1 MKKIFKSLYNF
12 FLKERIKYWKEDFNR
27 AKTVFVE
34 VKDDIKVS
42 SSRKINLYKTL
53 FSRKDLIYILI
64 GFIVSFSLIFIENFF
79 FIGMLVLIVI
89 SFLFFYF
96 KEKNINTS
104 AIKCLK
110 ILVGMY
116 IFRFVYIFF
125 NIIRDTTGAIQ
136 WN

>member
-27 AKTVFVE
+27 ARTAFVE

-53 FSRKDLIYILI
+53 FSKKDLIYILI
-64 GFIVSFSLIFIENFF
+64 GFLASLSLIFIEEFF

-116 IFRFVYIFF
+116 IFRFAYILF

>member
-1 MKKIFKSLYNF
+1 MKNIFKSLYNF

-27 AKTVFVE
+27 AKTTFVE

-53 FSRKDLIYILI
+53 FSKKDLIYILI
-64 GFIVSFSLIFIENFF
+64 GFLASLSLIFIEEFF

-116 IFRFVYIFF
+116 IFRFAYILF

-136 WN
+136 

>member
-27 AKTVFVE
+27 AKTAFVE

-79 FIGMLVLIVI
+79 FIGMLVLIII
-89 SFLFFYF
+89 SFLFFYS
-96 KEKNINTS
+96 KDRNINVS
-104 AIKCLK
+104 SIKCLK

-125 NIIRDTTGAIQ
+125 NIIRDSTGVI
-136 WN
+136 

>member
-53 FSRKDLIYILI
+53 FSRKDLIYVLI

-89 SFLFFYF
+89 SFLFFYS
-96 KEKNINTS
+96 KDRNINVS
-104 AIKCLK
+104 SIKCLK
-110 ILVGMY
+110 ILIGMY

-125 NIIRDTTGAIQ
+125 NIIRDSTGAI
-136 WN
+136 

>member
-1 MKKIFKSLYNF
+1 MKKILKSLYNF
-12 FLKERIKYWKEDFNR
+12 FLKERIKYWKEDISR
-27 AKTVFVE
+27 AKTAFVE
-34 VKDDIKVS
+34 IKNDIKTS

-64 GFIVSFSLIFIENFF
+64 GFIASFSLIFIENFF
-79 FIGMLVLIVI
+79 FIGMFILIVT

-96 KEKNINTS
+96 RERNINTS
-104 AIKCLK
+104 SIKCLK

-125 NIIRDTTGAIQ
+125 NIIRDTVGAI
-136 WN
+136 

>member
-12 FLKERIKYWKEDFNR
+12 FLKEIIKYWKEDFNR

-79 FIGMLVLIVI
+79 FIGMLVLIII
-89 SFLFFYF
+89 SFLFFYS
-96 KEKNINTS
+96 KDRNINVS
-104 AIKCLK
+104 SIKCLK

-125 NIIRDTTGAIQ
+125 NIIRDSTGAI
-136 WN
+136 

>member
-12 FLKERIKYWKEDFNR
+12 FLKERIKYWKEDLNR
-27 AKTVFVE
+27 ARTAFVE

-53 FSRKDLIYILI
+53 FSKKDLIYILI
-64 GFIVSFSLIFIENFF
+64 GFLASLSLIFIEEFF

-116 IFRFVYIFF
+116 IFRFAYILF

-136 WN
+136 

>member
-1 MKKIFKSLYNF
+1 MKNIFKSLYNF

-27 AKTVFVE
+27 AKTAFVE

-79 FIGMLVLIVI
+79 FIGMLVLIII
-89 SFLFFYF
+89 SFLFFYS
-96 KEKNINTS
+96 KDRNINVS
-104 AIKCLK
+104 SIKCLK

-125 NIIRDTTGAIQ
+125 NIIRDSTGVI
-136 WN
+136 

>member
-79 FIGMLVLIVI
+79 FIGMLVLIII
-89 SFLFFYF
+89 SFLFFYS
-96 KEKNINTS
+96 KDRNINVS
-104 AIKCLK
+104 SIKCLK
-110 ILVGMY
+110 MLVGMY

-125 NIIRDTTGAIQ
+125 NIIRDSTGAI
-136 WN
+136 

>member
-27 AKTVFVE
+27 AKRVFVE

-79 FIGMLVLIVI
+79 FIGMLVLIII
-89 SFLFFYF
+89 SFLFFYS
-96 KEKNINTS
+96 KDRNINVS
-104 AIKCLK
+104 SIKCLK

-125 NIIRDTTGAIQ
+125 NIIRDSTGAI
-136 WN
+136 

>member
-34 VKDDIKVS
+34 VKDDIKIS

-53 FSRKDLIYILI
+53 FSKKDLIYILI

-79 FIGMLVLIVI
+79 FIGMLILIII
-89 SFLFFYF
+89 SFLFFYS
-96 KEKNINTS
+96 KDRNINVS
-104 AIKCLK
+104 SIKCLK

-125 NIIRDTTGAIQ
+125 NIVRDSTGVI
-136 WN
+136 

>member
-1 MKKIFKSLYNF
+1 MKNIFKSLYNF

-27 AKTVFVE
+27 AKTAFVE

-79 FIGMLVLIVI
+79 FIGMLVLIII
-89 SFLFFYF
+89 SFLFFYS
-96 KEKNINTS
+96 KDRNINVS
-104 AIKCLK
+104 SIKCLK

-125 NIIRDTTGAIQ
+125 NIIRDSIGVI
-136 WN
+136 

>member
-64 GFIVSFSLIFIENFF
+64 GFLASLSLIFIEEFF

-116 IFRFVYIFF
+116 IFRFAYILF

>member
-64 GFIVSFSLIFIENFF
+64 GFLASLSLIFIEEFF

-136 WN
+136 

>member
-27 AKTVFVE
+27 SRTAFVE

-53 FSRKDLIYILI
+53 FSKKDLIYILI
-64 GFIVSFSLIFIENFF
+64 GFLASLSLIFIEEFF

-116 IFRFVYIFF
+116 IFRFAYILF

>member
-136 WN
+136 

>member
-79 FIGMLVLIVI
+79 FIGMLVLIII
-89 SFLFFYF
+89 SFLFFYS
-96 KEKNINTS
+96 KDRNINVS
-104 AIKCLK
+104 SIKCLK

-125 NIIRDTTGAIQ
+125 NIIRDSTGAI
-136 WN
+136 

>member
-12 FLKERIKYWKEDFNR
+12 FLKDRIKYWKEDFSR
-27 AKTVFVE
+27 AKTTFIE
-34 VKDDIKVS
+34 VKNDIKTS
-42 SSRKINLYKTL
+42 SSRRINLYKTL
-53 FSRKDLIYILI
+53 FSKKDLIYIFI
-64 GFIVSFSLIFIENFF
+64 GFIVSLSLIFIEEFF
-79 FIGMLVLIVI
+79 FTGMFILIVI

-96 KEKNINTS
+96 KEKNINIS

-125 NIIRDTTGAIQ
+125 NIIRDTAGAIK
-136 WN
+136 

>member
-64 GFIVSFSLIFIENFF
+64 GFLASLSLIFIEEFF

-116 IFRFVYIFF
+116 IYRFVYIFF
-125 NIIRDTTGAIQ
+125 NIIRDTAGAIK
-136 WN
+136 

>member
-1 MKKIFKSLYNF
+1 MFEKI
-12 FLKERIKYWKEDFNR
+12 
-27 AKTVFVE
+27 
-34 VKDDIKVS
+34 
-42 SSRKINLYKTL
+42 
-53 FSRKDLIYILI
+53 ILLLT
-64 GFIVSFSLIFIENFF
+64 GFF

-136 WN
+136 

>member
-1 MKKIFKSLYNF
+1 MKKILKSLYNF
-12 FLKERIKYWKEDFNR
+12 FLKERIKYWKEDISR
-27 AKTVFVE
+27 AKTAFVE
-34 VKDDIKVS
+34 VKNDIKTS

-53 FSRKDLIYILI
+53 FSKKDLIYILI
-64 GFIVSFSLIFIENFF
+64 GFLASLSLIFIEEFF
-79 FIGMLVLIVI
+79 FIGMFVLIVI

-116 IFRFVYIFF
+116 IFRFTYILF

>member
-64 GFIVSFSLIFIENFF
+64 GFLASLSLIFIEEFF

>member
-1 MKKIFKSLYNF
+1 MKNIFKSLYNF

-27 AKTVFVE
+27 AKTAFVE

-79 FIGMLVLIVI
+79 FIGMLVLIII
-89 SFLFFYF
+89 SFLFFYS
-96 KEKNINTS
+96 KDRNINVS
-104 AIKCLK
+104 SIKCLK

-125 NIIRDTTGAIQ
+125 NIIRDSTGII
-136 WN
+136 

>member
-27 AKTVFVE
+27 AQTVFVE

-79 FIGMLVLIVI
+79 FIGMLVLIII
-89 SFLFFYF
+89 SFLFFYS
-96 KEKNINTS
+96 KDRNINVS
-104 AIKCLK
+104 SIKCLK

-125 NIIRDTTGAIQ
+125 NIIRDSTGAI
-136 WN
+136 

>member
-27 AKTVFVE
+27 AKTAFVE

-53 FSRKDLIYILI
+53 FSKKDLIYILI

-79 FIGMLVLIVI
+79 FIGMLILIII
-89 SFLFFYF
+89 SFLFFYS
-96 KEKNINTS
+96 KDRNINVS
-104 AIKCLK
+104 SIKCL
-110 ILVGMY
+110 
-116 IFRFVYIFF
+116 
-125 NIIRDTTGAIQ
+125 
-136 WN
+136 

>member
-64 GFIVSFSLIFIENFF
+64 GFLASLSLIFIEEFF
-79 FIGMLVLIVI
+79 FIGMLVLIII

-116 IFRFVYIFF
+116 IFRFAYILF

>member
-12 FLKERIKYWKEDFNR
+12 FLKERIKYWKEEFNR

-64 GFIVSFSLIFIENFF
+64 GFLASLSLIFIEEFF

-116 IFRFVYIFF
+116 IFRFAYIIF

>member
-64 GFIVSFSLIFIENFF
+64 GFLASLSLIFIEEFF

-116 IFRFVYIFF
+116 IFRFAYILF

-136 WN
+136 

>member
-79 FIGMLVLIVI
+79 FIGMLVLIII
-89 SFLFFYF
+89 SFLFFYS
-96 KEKNINTS
+96 KDRNINVST
-104 AIKCLK
+104 IKCLK

-125 NIIRDTTGAIQ
+125 NIIRDSTGAI
-136 WN
+136 

>member
-12 FLKERIKYWKEDFNR
+12 FLKDRIKYWKEDFNR
-27 AKTVFVE
+27 AKTVFIE
-34 VKDDIKVS
+34 AKNDIKAS
-42 SSRKINLYKTL
+42 SSGRINVYKTL

-64 GFIVSFSLIFIENFF
+64 GFIASLSLIFIEEFF

-116 IFRFVYIFF
+116 IFRFAYILF

>member
-27 AKTVFVE
+27 TKTAFVE

-53 FSRKDLIYILI
+53 FSKKDLIYILI
-64 GFIVSFSLIFIENFF
+64 GFLASLSLIFIEEFF

-116 IFRFVYIFF
+116 IFRFAYILF

-136 WN
+136 

>member
-34 VKDDIKVS
+34 VKDDIKIS

-53 FSRKDLIYILI
+53 FSKKDLIYILI

-79 FIGMLVLIVI
+79 FIGMLILIII
-89 SFLFFYF
+89 SFLFFYS
-96 KEKNINTS
+96 KDRNINVS
-104 AIKCLK
+104 SIKCLK

-125 NIIRDTTGAIQ
+125 NIIRDSTGVI
-136 WN
+136 

>member
-34 VKDDIKVS
+34 VKDDIMVS

-64 GFIVSFSLIFIENFF
+64 GFLASLSLIFIEEFF

-116 IFRFVYIFF
+116 IFRFAYILF

-136 WN
+136 